1 MDWRE
6 EAKKRAAYEATKYI
20 RDGMVV
26 GLGTGSTARYAI
38 EKIGELTSEGYDI
51 IGIPTSRQSE
61 EIARRHGIKI
71 GDINDYDDI
80 DVTIDGADE
89 IDKNLN
95 LIKGGGGAL
104 LREKIVA
111 SCSRLE
117 IIVADESKLVDI
129 FSFPLP
135 VEIVKFG
142 WRRTAEKLKKL
153 GLKPRRRDFVTDNG
167 NYILDCE
174 YDSLQYEMEEK
185 INMLPGVV
193 ENGLFIN
200 MASFAII
207 GYKDGSIKIME
218 ARK

>member
-1 MDWRE
+1 MGWKE